1 LNYKVWT
8 GFGILEKE
16 LVAGPFASSP
26 RRAIAACPGPHARG
40 NAPVAWSPPAT
51 SRRRGRPPATP
62 PPRAV
67 HAVTAPGALSRA
79 ATVQRRSQFHFL
91 DSSRQRNPLFP
102 LPPTAVLGGD
112 HLLGASPLRSTS
124 GLVFDF
130 PSTTV
135 PWGTSPAS
143 SSSPTSTTPTL
154 TGALLP
160 AEFTAA
166 ASPPR

>member
-26 RRAIAACPGPHARG
+26 RQPIAACPGPRTCG

-91 DSSRQRNPLFP
+91 DSSRQRSPLFP
-102 LPPTAVLGGD
+102 CRRLPSLAVT
-112 HLLGASPLRSTS
+112 TS
-124 GLVFDF
+124 SA
-130 PSTTV
+130 PA
-135 PWGTSPAS
+135 PYAAPPAS
-143 SSSPTSTTPTL
+143 SSTSRAPPCPGVPHRT
-154 TGALLP
+154 LLP
-160 AEFTAA
+160 H
-166 ASPPR
+166 

>member
-1 LNYKVWT
+1 LNYKVWA

-26 RRAIAACPGPHARG
+26 RRPIAACPGPRARG

-67 HAVTAPGALSRA
+67 HAVTAPRALSRA

-91 DSSRQRNPLFP
+91 DSSHQSSPLFP
-102 LPPTAVLGGD
+102 LPPTAV
-112 HLLGASPLRSTS
+112 LGASPLRSTS

-135 PWGTSPAS
+135 PWGTSPDS
-143 SSSPTSTTPTL
+143 SSSLTSTTPTL

-160 AEFTAA
+160 VEFTAA
-166 ASPPR
+166 VSPPR